1 MSFIKGRVTKDA
13 EVKQFVSGKEVVNF
27 SVAVNEKYKQKNGEQ
42 AERVEYFNCAY
53 WFNSGIAQVLKKG
66 TLVEV
71 SGWISA
77 EAYMKGNDAKAKLV
91 MLVQSVKC
99 PFVPK
104 KKEGSTGAIVQT
116 SLQEGTD
123 DLPF

>member
-13 EVKQFVSGKEVVNF
+13 EVKTLESGKEVVNF
-27 SVAVNEKYKQKNGEQ
+27 SVAVNEKFKKRNGE
-42 AERVEYFNCAY
+42 ASERVEYFNCAY
-53 WFNSGIAQVLKKG
+53 WFDTGIAGILKKG
-66 TLVEV
+66 TAVEL

-77 EAYMKGNDAKAKLV
+77 EAYIKDNDAKPKLT
-91 MLVQSVKC
+91 MQVQSVKC

-104 KKEGSTGAIVQT
+104 KKEGGATPEHGEVAE
-116 SLQEGTD
+116 SGD

>member
-13 EVKQFVSGKEVVNF
+13 EVKTLESGKEVVNF
-27 SVAVNEKYKQKNGEQ
+27 SVAVNEKYKKQNGD
-42 AERVEYFNCAY
+42 AVERVEYFNCAY
-53 WFNSGIAQVLKKG
+53 WFDTSIAAILKKG
-66 TLVEV
+66 TVVEL

-77 EAYMKGNDAKAKLV
+77 EAYIKDNDAKPKLT
-91 MLVQSVKC
+91 MQVQSVKC

-104 KKEGSTGAIVQT
+104 KKEGSTAPARGEVAE
-116 SLQEGTD
+116 SGD